1 MLILH
6 CVELPGWYSRFRSSN
21 EWSEF
26 PPDHVQQSAGL
37 KCFNKENF
45 PRFLFC
51 FLSDLMNVSERYSRL
66 FIRGWTTN
74 RRWNV
79 LAAFNLDKVS
89 PANDPNLNTLNTLI
103 QYLAIHATGEPRR
116 DGCFLAIAAAWQL
129 LRTRGMLRNLDSMW
143 SSDSWDEETKRS
155 KYVKWWKWHES
166 FSSGSQ
172 SFSTKGHEWR
182 QAKRQCEMS
191 LQRIKSHCFEL
202 VKTRL

>member
-66 FIRGWTTN
+66 FIRGWTTS

-79 LAAFNLDKVS
+79 LAAFN
-89 PANDPNLNTLNTLI
+89 PNLNTGTPWSSLI
-103 QYLAIHATGEPRR
+103 HLAIHASSGEPRR

-143 SSDSWDEETKRS
+143 SSDSWDEETKWS
-155 KYVKWWKWHES
+155 KYVKWWKWSWSHSVQEAS
-166 FSSGSQ
+166 PFQPRGMS
-172 SFSTKGHEWR
+172 ED
-182 QAKRQCEMS
+182 KRNDSVRWVCNVS
-191 LQRIKSHCFEL
+191 RAIVLN
-202 VKTRL
+202 